1 MDHFKNSSTL
11 QNTLGNPPNIQRL
24 VLTSSNKYIKTGDE
38 FSLSCFVKGSMK
50 PVFEWVK
57 DDMRINP
64 DVVFDRFLKSEVK
77 TVGGSFVGILT
88 IGQAESV
95 DSGIYICKVREDT
108 LSNSL
113 ESRISVS
120 VRIFSTPDIHVYPP
134 QITFIKSI
142 SSNEVFRSTESFYCK
157 IRGNSRKILPIDLDS
172 YHFEWYDEDNTP
184 ITKDSYSGIEFIE
197 KSFVGGLVL
206 KIRRPKAMST
216 YKCKVTD
223 VRTGLFSIKSVDVST
238 ALQEDVCEPMESGSL
253 SWPRILRGQKALVP
267 CFNGEGYISLQ
278 CNPTLLG
285 NPPSW
290 DMGPDYSEC
299 IRNSLIK
306 VSTELSNFL
315 NGYVSRKTDK
325 YLPFRQIMDLPTIV
339 GSNPLRNKEW
349 EFVLKFIKRVIQY
362 ICLKTSILELERN
375 HFLKNFYSK
384 CISWLFASMSVSQS
398 EKARRVVQLWRL
410 ILESSVTFAKKI
422 PLNEHVVLSGDNS
435 LMVKVGGL
443 KRMEKSLRFSNHD
456 GNVNVDVS
464 VLDRNEDPLVVIAF
478 SNELDEIV
486 NNSFENSMNNSIIL
500 AWRSPIVTIYSENN
514 EANIKTKIFLRGSK
528 NRKWK
533 PSCSRLIDDPSF
545 LWQINVPYCILEVKE
560 SFAVCTC
567 SKPGSY
573 AILEVESMKLVQQ
586 LSGNSHDDNLVVS
599 LCCIESLTLSIL
611 TTFGLSWQ
619 LYYKRYDLRWKQL
632 EVSICIS
639 LMMIDLLILLN
650 RTDTIKHLLYWLSLG
665 LEWLVLEAIV
675 SQITIVYLLKM
686 ELKRSSLYSV
696 SKLGIQTILKGLSI
710 LLPFLYAVGVYG
722 WWDDYEIMKSVE
734 ESKSL
739 LVKTSSHSTLYLLS
753 TIILSIVYILLSIN
767 VVSLVKKCDVLKAKP
782 IELRLSLLKK
792 SGILTVNLMLFVL
805 CSIFFLQDGES
816 TSILFALPCGS
827 LGVALLLCYALGRDG
842 ESKENRRSFFPMVSC
857 HTPSPLSSLRG
868 KGRKKR
874 AFTVEEGGPLLSAI
888 DMNKE
893 YDSKGTPRDSK
904 DFSRDTIDNVLSQRS
919 NMGFKLQEIPCR
931 LRDIDRKGLS
941 LMDASSPK
949 HCIPSKLGYNS
960 QPLSLSQILR
970 QADKE
975 KYSNINVSIHKP
987 NRKHSFSINCNGG
1000 RISCSEYVEADLFN
1014 SYMSMKSFFPTAN
1027 LNISKTKDCTL
1038 SSSTSCVMD
1047 NRGSSFTDSFE
1058 TQSPEN
1064 EDSFHS
1070 NIGVFR
1076 KLSLHE
1082 GSPFDRFT
1090 RKQIRSSQRRRCS
1103 LPYDFNRCSYHHRQ
1117 NDPKRT

>member
-1 MDHFKNSSTL
+1 MFRALGMVYEERSGLYYDYKSGYYYDAKIGMWYDGSSGKYFHYDPDSGVHKEMGNIKPEEKKKTETKREKRRRKRDKIEKKRLKRMVDTDDNEGTEGAEDGECSSSTSSPSDTSEDEQGPPPADKIPCVRL
-11 QNTLGNPPNIQRL
+11 MVYESEDSKIGSLFLVTLPGGSIGREGAEHD
-24 VLTSSNKYIKTGDE
+24 VLLPDPGCSKFHAKITYDE
-38 FSLSCFVKGSMK
+38 KKGQY
-50 PVFEWVK
+50 
-57 DDMRINP
+57 
-64 DVVFDRFLKSEVK
+64 FLKDMGSRNGTWLNNKRMSVSKSE
-77 TVGGSFVGILT
+77 SEPHEILHR
-88 IGQAESV
+88 
-95 DSGIYICKVREDT
+95 KVA
-108 LSNSL
+108 SL
-113 ESRISVS
+113 EKSLDSRNKGFNMMSKMGWKEGEGLGKDS
-120 VRIFSTPDIHVYPP
+120 AG
-134 QITFIKSI
+134 
-142 SSNEVFRSTESFYCK
+142 RSEPVP
-157 IRGNSRKILPIDLDS
+157 IEERKIWTS

-184 ITKDSYSGIEFIE
+184 ITKDSYSGIELLK

-223 VRTGLFSIKSVDVST
+223 VRTGLFSIKSVNVST

-349 EFVLKFIKRVIQY
+349 EFY

-398 EKARRVVQLWRL
+398 EKARR
-410 ILESSVTFAKKI
+410 I

-464 VLDRNEDPLVVIAF
+464 VLDRNEGPLVVIAF

-586 LSGNSHDDNLVVS
+586 LSGNSNEDNLVIS

-632 EVSICIS
+632 EIPLRMACSGSNCESNNYCIS
-639 LMMIDLLILLN
+639 LKNGAEKEFFVFSLQTWDSNDIK
-650 RTDTIKHLLYWLSLG
+650 RTFHTLTIP
-665 LEWLVLEAIV
+665 VCC
-675 SQITIVYLLKM
+675 
-686 ELKRSSLYSV
+686 RSV
-696 SKLGIQTILKGLSI
+696 R
-710 LLPFLYAVGVYG
+710 
-722 WWDDYEIMKSVE
+722 M
-734 ESKSL
+734 
-739 LVKTSSHSTLYLLS
+739 TSSHSTLYLLS

-767 VVSLVKKCDVLKAKP
+767 VVSLVKKCDILKAKP

-949 HCIPSKLGYNS
+949 HS
-960 QPLSLSQILR
+960 
-970 QADKE
+970 DKE

-1000 RISCSEYVEADLFN
+1000 RISS
-1014 SYMSMKSFFPTAN
+1014 N

-1103 LPYDFNRCSYHHRQ
+1103 LPL
-1117 NDPKRT
+1117 